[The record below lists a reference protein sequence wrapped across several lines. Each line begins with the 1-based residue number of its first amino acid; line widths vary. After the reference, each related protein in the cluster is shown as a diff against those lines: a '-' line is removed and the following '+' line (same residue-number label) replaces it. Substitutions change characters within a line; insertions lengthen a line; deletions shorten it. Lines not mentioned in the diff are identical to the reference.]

1 VSARFAIAWNRDS
14 HQLRTRARRGPDEFE
29 KLNIAIGSYTAEV
42 QGQRLQRYL
51 YKGGLPAVG

>member
-1 VSARFAIAWNRDS
+1 MDLSI
-14 HQLRTRARRGPDEFE
+14 

-51 YKGGLPAVG
+51 YKGGLPAVGQ